1 MIALASTKI
10 GNGDQVD
17 STRSL
22 GVAEARHRL
31 RAHGEQDDEGKPTD
45 EGDHLIRMIS
55 LP

>member
-1 MIALASTKI
+1 MIALATTKI
-10 GNGDQVD
+10 GNGDQGD

-22 GVAEARHRL
+22 SVAEGRHGL
-31 RAHGEQDDEGKPTD
+31 RVHGEQDDEGKPTD